1 MLSPNLFHAAQAA
14 GSTKDTDCFHTT
26 FAVRRKAQ
34 RYQALLQGSPLLLGL
49 WRSSLLHLL
58 GLTLGAPGEP
68 FIELGLFLLLPPL
81 PREFGDLEE
90 DLDRDLDV
98 EREVRER
105 ERDRDRELER
115 ESEE

>member
-1 MLSPNLFHAAQAA
+1 MVSGGPA
-14 GSTKDTDCFHTT
+14 CFI
-26 FAVRRKAQ
+26 FL
-34 RYQALLQGSPLLLGL
+34 ALPWGP
-49 WRSSLLHLL
+49 
-58 GLTLGAPGEP
+58 PGEP
-68 FIELGLFLLLPPL
+68 FIELGLFLLLPPLPPL

>member
-58 GLTLGAPGEP
+58 GLTLGAPRGT
-68 FIELGLFLLLPPL
+68 LH
-81 PREFGDLEE
+81 
-90 DLDRDLDV
+90 
-98 EREVRER
+98 
-105 ERDRDRELER
+105 
-115 ESEE
+115 